1 MLQLMRFNILIG
13 GSHMKIA
20 KLFPS
25 IVALLLALTLSV
37 SQVDAAFKDV
47 RDTYWASDIINEFVE
62 AGIISGYEDETF
74 RPGNTVT
81 REQAAI
87 IISRALKLD
96 TTNVKPVNYSDI
108 KESDNAYKAIAAVT
122 NAGIMIGVD
131 GKFEPKQPITRVQLA
146 TILTKSFEL
155 KGNGTSSFKDVPKNH
170 SAYNTIDALYANKIA
185 TGYTDGAFK
194 PENPTTRA
202 EFIAFLDRA
211 LNLKEQ
217 NTNEPETE
225 TETETGTE
233 NEAESESES
242 VADLLKEVYAN
253 EQNLSSYEFDGKL
266 NLGLLFP
273 ESAVTTPE
281 DKALFDMLKD
291 INVEISGAY
300 QKDPM
305 RFEAN
310 ISLTIKGDIQTTFTM
325 PMVMTEDKMWMKLP
339 NSPMLPLPE
348 ELQGKFI
355 ELNLQELTEMAGQ
368 PSSALDMELQ
378 TKLGMDII
386 NLFVDLLGNDFYKE
400 VALDSVVVPTGV
412 EGEKVIKFEITNETL
427 KPFVNVVFNELLPQ
441 MFDLIAQNPEYVK
454 ALGFTA
460 EDIALTKELFASEEF
475 NLDEVVSEI
484 NKFLTINQFDEHIV
498 ITQDNY
504 IGYDVV
510 NVDITM
516 TMEGETLGL
525 KLFFD
530 QSKSKVNEKIEF
542 PIGIPSGDNVIPF
555 EKLMEME
562 MEEELVNSEI

>member
-1 MLQLMRFNILIG
+1 MLQLIRFNILIG
-13 GSHMKIA
+13 GSHMKLA

-25 IVALLLALTLSV
+25 LVAFLLIFALSV
-37 SQVDAAFKDV
+37 PKVDAAFKDV

-146 TILTKSFEL
+146 TILTKSFDL
-155 KGNGTSSFKDVPKNH
+155 KGNGTSLFKDVPKNH

-185 TGYTDGAFK
+185 LGYTNGAFK
-194 PENPTTRA
+194 PEKPTTRA

-217 NTNEPETE
+217 NTTEPE

-233 NEAESESES
+233 NESES

-253 EQNLSSYEFDGKL
+253 EQNLSSYEFNGKV
-266 NLGLLFP
+266 NLGILFP

-281 DKALFDMLKD
+281 DKAVFDMLKD

-310 ISLTIKGDIQTTFTM
+310 IDVTIKGDVQTTFTI
-325 PMVMTEDKMWMKLP
+325 PMVMTEDKIWVKLP
-339 NSPMLPLPE
+339 NSPLLPLPQE
-348 ELQGKFI
+348 FQGKFI
-355 ELNLQELTEMAGQ
+355 ELNLQQLTQMAGQ
-368 PSSALDMELQ
+368 PSSALDMNLQ

-412 EGEKVIKFEITNETL
+412 EGDKVIKFEVTNETL
-427 KPFVNVVFNELLPQ
+427 KPFVNVVFDELLPQ
-441 MFDLIAQNPEYVK
+441 MFELIAQNPEYVK
-454 ALGFTA
+454 ALGFTP
-460 EDIALTKELFASEEF
+460 EDIALTKDLFSSEEF

-530 QSKSKVNEKIEF
+530 QSKSKVNEQIKF

-562 MEEELVNSEI
+562 QQALNTESK

>member
-1 MLQLMRFNILIG
+1 
-13 GSHMKIA
+13 MKLA

-25 IVALLLALTLSV
+25 LVAFLLIFALSV
-37 SQVDAAFKDV
+37 PKVDAAFKDV

-108 KESDNAYKAIAAVT
+108 KESDNAYKAIATVT

-146 TILTKSFEL
+146 TILTKSFDL
-155 KGNGTSSFKDVPKNH
+155 KGNGTSLFKDVPKNH

-185 TGYTDGAFK
+185 LGYTNGAFK
-194 PENPTTRA
+194 PEKPTTRA

-217 NTNEPETE
+217 NTTEPETE
-225 TETETGTE
+225 TE
-233 NEAESESES
+233 NESES

-253 EQNLSSYEFDGKL
+253 EQNLSSYEFNGKM
-266 NLGLLFP
+266 NLGILFP

-305 RFEAN
+305 HFEAN
-310 ISLTIKGDIQTTFTM
+310 IDVTIKGDVQTTFTI
-325 PMVMTEDKMWMKLP
+325 PMVMTEDKIWVKLP
-339 NSPMLPLPE
+339 NSPLLPLPQE
-348 ELQGKFI
+348 FQGKFI
-355 ELNLQELTEMAGQ
+355 ELNLQQLTQMAGQ
-368 PSSALDMELQ
+368 PSSALDMNLQ

-412 EGEKVIKFEITNETL
+412 EGDKVIKFEVTNETL

-441 MFDLIAQNPEYVK
+441 MFELIAQNPEYVK
-454 ALGFTA
+454 ALGFTP
-460 EDIALTKELFASEEF
+460 EDIALTKDLFSSEEF

-530 QSKSKVNEKIEF
+530 QSKSKVNEQIKF

-562 MEEELVNSEI
+562 QQALNTESK

>member
-1 MLQLMRFNILIG
+1 
-13 GSHMKIA
+13 MKLA

-25 IVALLLALTLSV
+25 LVAFLLIFALSV
-37 SQVDAAFKDV
+37 PKVDAAFKDV

-146 TILTKSFEL
+146 TILTKSFDL
-155 KGNGTSSFKDVPKNH
+155 KGNGTSLFKDVPKNH

-185 TGYTDGAFK
+185 LGYTNGAFK
-194 PENPTTRA
+194 PEKPTTRA

-217 NTNEPETE
+217 NTTEPE

-233 NEAESESES
+233 NESES

-253 EQNLSSYEFDGKL
+253 EQNLSSYEFNGKV
-266 NLGLLFP
+266 NLGILFP

-281 DKALFDMLKD
+281 DKAVFDMLKD

-310 ISLTIKGDIQTTFTM
+310 IDVTIKGDVQTTFTI
-325 PMVMTEDKMWMKLP
+325 PMVMTEDKIWVKLP
-339 NSPMLPLPE
+339 NSPLLPLPQE
-348 ELQGKFI
+348 FQGKFI
-355 ELNLQELTEMAGQ
+355 ELNLQQLTQMAGQ
-368 PSSALDMELQ
+368 PSSALDMNLQ

-412 EGEKVIKFEITNETL
+412 EGDKVIKFEVTNETL
-427 KPFVNVVFNELLPQ
+427 KPFVNVVFDELLPQ
-441 MFDLIAQNPEYVK
+441 MFELIAQNPEYVK
-454 ALGFTA
+454 ALGFTP
-460 EDIALTKELFASEEF
+460 EDIALTKDLFSSEEF

-530 QSKSKVNEKIEF
+530 QSKSKVNEQIKF

-562 MEEELVNSEI
+562 QQALNTESK

>member
-13 GSHMKIA
+13 GSHMKLA

-25 IVALLLALTLSV
+25 LVAFLLIFALSV
-37 SQVDAAFKDV
+37 PKVDAAFKDV

-108 KESDNAYKAIAAVT
+108 KESDNAYKAIATVT

-146 TILTKSFEL
+146 TILTKSFDL
-155 KGNGTSSFKDVPKNH
+155 KGNGTSLFKDVPKNH

-185 TGYTDGAFK
+185 LGYTNGAFK
-194 PENPTTRA
+194 PEKPTTRA

-217 NTNEPETE
+217 NTTEPETE
-225 TETETGTE
+225 TE
-233 NEAESESES
+233 NESES

-253 EQNLSSYEFDGKL
+253 EQNLSSYEFNGKM
-266 NLGLLFP
+266 NLGILFP

-305 RFEAN
+305 HFEAN
-310 ISLTIKGDIQTTFTM
+310 IDVTIKGDVQTTFTI
-325 PMVMTEDKMWMKLP
+325 PMVMTEDKIWVKLP
-339 NSPMLPLPE
+339 NSPLLPLPQE
-348 ELQGKFI
+348 FQGKFI
-355 ELNLQELTEMAGQ
+355 ELNLQQLTQMAGQ
-368 PSSALDMELQ
+368 PSSALDMNLQ

-412 EGEKVIKFEITNETL
+412 EGDKVIKFEVTNETL

-441 MFDLIAQNPEYVK
+441 MFELIAQNPEYVK
-454 ALGFTA
+454 ALGFTP
-460 EDIALTKELFASEEF
+460 EDIALTKDLFSSEEF

-530 QSKSKVNEKIEF
+530 QSKSKVNEQIKF

-562 MEEELVNSEI
+562 QQALNTESK